1 MKWRVAVVIP
11 SYKVKAHILGVLAA
25 IGPEVARIYV
35 VDDACPEGSGSFV
48 EQHCNDQR
56 VKVIQ
61 LAKNSGVGGATLAG
75 FEAALHDGFHIAVK
89 LDGDGQMNPALI
101 PKLILPIKN
110 GYADYTKGNRFYNLN
125 NLAGMPPIRLFG
137 NSLLSF
143 VNKAMSGYWHIMD
156 PTNGFVAIHTQ
167 LLRLLP
173 LTRIEK
179 RYFFESD
186 MLFRLNT
193 IRAVVLDIPMA
204 AVYGEEKSNL
214 RISNVVLTF
223 PRKYGTRIVKRIFYN
238 YFLRDFNVC
247 SLQLV
252 AGGLLM
258 AFSLFFGALRWYQSI
273 ASGVPA
279 PSGTVMLAALPLIL
293 STQFLL
299 EAIRYDI
306 SQIPSRPLHRMIA
319 AAGSDSSQPE
329 DSTSGYDQRSNSS
342 N

>member
-25 IGPEVARIYV
+25 IGPEVQRVYV

-48 EQHCNDQR
+48 AQNCNDPR
-56 VKVIQ
+56 VKVIKH
-61 LAKNSGVGGATLAG
+61 AKNSGVGGATLTG

-89 LDGDGQMNPALI
+89 LDGDGQMNPVRIPRLI
-101 PKLILPIKN
+101 QPIKN

-125 NLAGMPPIRLFG
+125 NLAGMPPVRLFG

-167 LLRLLP
+167 VLRLLP

-214 RISNVVLTF
+214 RVSNAILSF
-223 PRKYGTRIVKRIFYN
+223 PGKYGIRIMKRIFYN

-247 SLQLV
+247 SLQLI

-258 AFSLFFGALRWYQSI
+258 AWSLIFGGLRWYQSI
-273 ASGVPA
+273 ASRVPA

-306 SQIPSRPLHRMIA
+306 SQIPSRPLHRLIA
-319 AAGSDSSQPE
+319 AAGSDSNQPE
-329 DSTSGYDQRSNSS
+329 DSTSG
-342 N
+342 

>member
-11 SYKVKAHILGVLAA
+11 SFKVKEHILRVLAG
-25 IGPEVARIYV
+25 IGPEVERIYV
-35 VDDACPEGSGSFV
+35 VDDACPEGSGCFV
-48 EQHCNDQR
+48 AQNCTDLR
-56 VKVIQ
+56 VKVIG

-75 FEAALHDGFHIAVK
+75 FEAALRDGFHIAVK

-101 PKLILPIKN
+101 PKLILPIMC

-167 LLRLLP
+167 LLRVLP
-173 LTRIEK
+173 LAQIEK

-193 IRAVVLDIPMA
+193 ARAVVIDIPMA
-204 AVYGEEKSNL
+204 AVYGEGKSNL
-214 RISNVVLTF
+214 RISNVILTF
-223 PRKYGTRIVKRIFYN
+223 PKKYGTRILKRIFYN

-247 SLQLV
+247 SLQLI
-252 AGGLLM
+252 AGGLML
-258 AFSLFFGALRWYQSI
+258 AWSLCYGGLRWYQSI

-279 PSGTVMLAALPLIL
+279 PSGTVMLAALPFIL
-293 STQFLL
+293 GTQFLL

-306 SQIPSRPLHRMIA
+306 SHIPEKPLHRLLVT
-319 AAGSDSSQPE
+319 E
-329 DSTSGYDQRSNSS
+329 DSQQPGGDCASEKPTNTG
-342 N
+342 